1 MANESRSGKV
11 LFLTVFLLVLFQP
24 ALLEAAPNFSS
35 LRSSG
40 LLTDQSFMNTIP
52 EEKSA
57 EKTSF
62 FGTLEPG
69 LSSKGRVKTYTVKY
83 VQRSDSSAGEWSAVS
98 SRRSSKNN
106 EVADISGI
114 ALARPVTGRLSSL
127 FGNRQ
132 HPSSKSSRF
141 HAGIDISAPRGT
153 PVNSSMSG
161 KVTYAGWRRGYG
173 LVVVI
178 DHGKGIETVYAHCS
192 KLAVKV
198 GQHVN
203 TGQRIG
209 YVGNTGVATGSHLHF
224 EVRRDGNVRNPLRYM
239 NF

>member
-1 MANESRSGKV
+1 MANKSKAGK
-11 LFLTVFLLVLFQP
+11 TLVIA
-24 ALLEAAPNFSS
+24 ALLLAFLQPYILSAAPHFNSI
-35 LRSSG
+35 RSSG
-40 LLTDQSFMNTIP
+40 LLTDQSFMSSVV
-52 EEKSA
+52 EEKPA
-57 EKTSF
+57 ARASF
-62 FGTLEPG
+62 FGTLGPG
-69 LSSKGRVKTYTVKY
+69 ASEKGAVKTFTIKVAKRQTEGNEPWP
-83 VQRSDSSAGEWSAVS
+83 VRSIGKAEMNGQTGS
-98 SRRSSKNN
+98 
-106 EVADISGI
+106 IS
-114 ALARPVTGRLSSL
+114 LARPVSGRLSSL
-127 FGNRQ
+127 FGSRT
-132 HPSSKSSRF
+132 HPSTRKIRF

-178 DHGKGIETVYAHCS
+178 DHGKGVETVYAHCS

-198 GQHVN
+198 GQQVN

-239 NF
+239 SY